1 MVMCRLHPISCNIC
15 RPSII
20 FLIYLT
26 NPVFGDCSHLLVN
39 FIENFHYMITPI
51 SNKLLFFPRLYTKV
65 ITCLSHIFY
74 TSERKEQKYHKHEQI
89 VKLNIYL
96 FLSYIRWCMQ
106 KNKRSVGPMQTLK
119 NISAFWNIV
128 NVGVIC
134 NNTPRNWKHPDHYRK
149 KNLKTKK
156 N

>member
-15 RPSII
+15 RPNII

-51 SNKLLFFPRLYTKV
+51 SNKLLFFPRSYTKV
-65 ITCLSHIFY
+65 ITYLSHIFY
-74 TSERKEQKYHKHEQI
+74 TSERKEQKYHKLEQI

-106 KNKRSVGPMQTLK
+106 KNKRSIGPMQTLK
-119 NISAFWNIV
+119 NVKCIMKYSEC
-128 NVGVIC
+128 GC
-134 NNTPRNWKHPDHYRK
+134 YLQQYSK
-149 KNLKTKK
+149 KLKAPWPL
-156 N
+156 